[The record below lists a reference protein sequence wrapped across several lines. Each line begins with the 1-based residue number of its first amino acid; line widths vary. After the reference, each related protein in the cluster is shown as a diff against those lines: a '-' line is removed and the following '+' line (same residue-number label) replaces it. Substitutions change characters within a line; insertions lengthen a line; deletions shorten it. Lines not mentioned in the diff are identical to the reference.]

1 MESAE
6 VSISSCMDK
15 ENVICKVEGLWGVEL
30 GVGEGTLQ
38 NAPEIWEGKDSSGL
52 KGRDLR

>member
-1 MESAE
+1 
-6 VSISSCMDK
+6 MDK